1 MKKILALLLAL
12 LMVAFAFFGCDSTK
26 DETPSTNDSEQTP
39 SGSNGSLDNSQNAT
53 DGNPIDGENDD
64 TNNNQSNNLENIPN
78 TWEPESE
85 NLIGLGIYLIKDNNL
100 PFTDGQIIYP
110 TMTNGVAKFKDFCT
124 NYFTGY
130 VFRALHPAVVS
141 YDFVTDA
148 EFYDIS
154 YHRDDDAINHIYPYI
169 IIDDNTISKYV
180 IGYVYN
186 VDDEIFMK
194 VDTKL
199 CTVYDPSW
207 YENPE
212 WDADGN
218 PILNE
223 NDVNCFSEISTTR
236 IMVDGLN
243 NQQFKDVEFEVE
255 IRFHC
260 SVSYNT
266 AYNKLPT
273 YESYIISCTYDDG
286 EVVSNEYDVYN
297 LPSEMIVNKDKKWT
311 LIEIYGVTNGEKTRV
326 ANREP
331 HWVSEDYFTI
341 SMMKD
346 NISFLWRLDI
356 IFS

>member
-1 MKKILALLLAL
+1 MKKLIALLLAL
-12 LMVAFAFFGCDSTK
+12 LMIASVMVGCSGNVKSNNDI
-26 DETPSTNDSEQTP
+26 TPP
-39 SGSNGSLDNSQNAT
+39 NGN
-53 DGNPIDGENDD
+53 GNQ
-64 TNNNQSNNLENIPN
+64 NNNQNNNQNGGNVLVDLPN
-78 TWEPESE
+78 TWDPESE
-85 NLIGLGIYLIKDNNL
+85 NLVGLGIYLIRDNNL
-100 PFTDGQIIYP
+100 PFTDGQIIHP
-110 TMTNGVAKFKDFCT
+110 TMINGVAKFKDFIT

-130 VFRALHPAVVS
+130 VFRALYPAVVS

-148 EFYDIS
+148 EIYDIS
-154 YHRDDDAINHIYPYI
+154 YHRDEDAINHIYPSI

-199 CTVYDPSW
+199 CNVYDPSW

-255 IRFHC
+255 ILFHC

-273 YESYIISCTYDDG
+273 HESYIISCTYADG
-286 EVVSNEYDVYN
+286 EVVSNEYDVHN
-297 LPSEMIVNKDKKWT
+297 LPSEIILNKDKAWK
-311 LIEIYGVTNGEKTRV
+311 LIEVYGVTDGNKTLR
-326 ANREP
+326 ANRDSD
-331 HWVSEDYFTI
+331 WDMVWAGFFDI
-341 SMMKD
+341 AIMKD
-346 NISFLWRLDI
+346 GISYLWILNC